1 MYTVFSF
8 LIDCEMKMLSLNK
21 HYSKYHLK
29 ITHFYRD
36 QS

>member
-1 MYTVFSF
+1 MYTVFSLF
-8 LIDCEMKMLSLNK
+8 IDCEMKMLSLNK
-21 HYSKYHLK
+21 RYLKYHLK